1 VIAPKTARR
10 LGVLLL
16 AFVLVGCGGPSAPST
31 APSAAGGEHNDA
43 DVAFA
48 RMMLQHGQEG
58 AAMADLAAKR
68 ATRADVARLATDLR
82 AAQEPEAD
90 RLTGYLD
97 EWGAGATA
105 VPAEA
110 PDHGDRAMYD
120 PVAELGNASGDQFD
134 TLFLQLM
141 IAHHQS
147 GVEAARKEVSDGRN
161 PGVTQLAAAVV
172 QDQGGEIDRMQQLIN
187 KG

>member
-1 VIAPKTARR
+1 MIAPKTARR

-31 APSAAGGEHNDA
+31 PPAAGGEPNDA

-48 RMMLQHGQEG
+48 RMMLQHGREG

-68 ATRADVARLATDLR
+68 AARADVARLATDLR
-82 AAQEPEAD
+82 AAQEPEAE

-97 EWGAGATA
+97 AWGAGAA
-105 VPAEA
+105 PAEA

-120 PVAELGNASGDQFD
+120 PVAELGNASGDHFD

-147 GVEAARKEVSDGRN
+147 GVAAAQKEVADGRN
-161 PGVTQLAAAVV
+161 PGATQLAAAVV
-172 QDQGGEIDRMQQLIN
+172 QDQGGEIDRMQQLID